1 MNKDKRFIFALA
13 ICTIICVIIL
23 TILMYSF
30 VKVLV
35 TGFWY
40 DRIVYLVDKIFQRKD
55 VKRITDFIGIF
66 NWF

>member
-35 TGFWY
+35 TGF
-40 DRIVYLVDKIFQRKD
+40 
-55 VKRITDFIGIF
+55 
-66 NWF
+66 